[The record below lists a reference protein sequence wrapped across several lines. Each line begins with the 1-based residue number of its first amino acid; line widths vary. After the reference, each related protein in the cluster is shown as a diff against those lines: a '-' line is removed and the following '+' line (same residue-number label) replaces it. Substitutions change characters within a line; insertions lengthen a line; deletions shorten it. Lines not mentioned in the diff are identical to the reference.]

1 MGGVEKTREFY
12 RLFMVP
18 GMMHCGS
25 GPGPNL
31 FGNVM
36 DLRPITDPQ
45 HDIFMAL
52 QSWVEKGVAPEHI
65 VATKYVEDD
74 PSKGKAMSRPVC
86 AYPQQ
91 AKWDGKGNVAEAGS
105 WVCEAGK

>member
-1 MGGVEKTREFY
+1 MFKSSQAVSKWKFQLEPIKIILAHATGRQEGEGNP
-12 RLFMVP
+12 LF
-18 GMMHCGS
+18 
-25 GPGPNL
+25 L
-31 FGNVM
+31 M
-36 DLRPITDPQ
+36 DLRPIADPQ

-91 AKWDGKGNVAEAGS
+91 ASTIQRAAAS
-105 WVCEAGK
+105 TA